1 MEGDEMSRYFIGITM
16 IISGSLLL
24 IIAYGKETGDAEQSL
39 VMAYSFLIFGFI
51 YIVYKVIR
59 KP

>member
-1 MEGDEMSRYFIGITM
+1 MSRYFIGITM